1 MEEQGLAAALAQ
13 YGKGEG
19 QNTKHYYAGATPAVK
34 KKKKC
39 KKKKEHPAKGK
50 PLLT

>member
-19 QNTKHYYAGATPAVK
+19 QNTQHYYAGAGKTPNRKSKRK
-34 KKKKC
+34 KSKIC
-39 KKKKEHPAKGK
+39 KVKGK
-50 PLLT
+50 N